1 MSLIELNDVTK
12 TYKNGVTAL
21 SDVNLEIK
29 KGEFVFITGGS
40 GSGKST
46 LIKLLY
52 RQEKPTR
59 GNVMVGGVNVAKLR
73 NGKVYKI
80 RRKIGIVF
88 QDYKLLEKLT
98 VYENIAFVLE
108 MYGMKAK
115 EMRPKILKALEQVG
129 LKEKSRSY
137 PTELSGAEQQRVSI
151 ARAIVTEPKELV
163 CDEPTG
169 KLDPKT
175 SLEIM
180 KVIEDINTNMGTT
193 IIMVTHD
200 ETIVNK
206 MKKRVVTL
214 DKGMIVKD
222 VEKGSYK
229 REVTEK
235 IK

>member
-21 SDVNLEIK
+21 NDVNLEIK

-137 PTELSGAEQQRVSI
+137 PTELSGGEQQRVSI
-151 ARAIVTEPKELV
+151 ARAIVTEPKVLV

-169 KLDPKT
+169 NLDPKT